1 MTGRRESWR
10 MVTGFK
16 MVKSFEAEKQMGGTV
31 KEDTELFGGMH
42 TLNICPAK
50 GTMGTAGAK

>member
-1 MTGRRESWR
+1 